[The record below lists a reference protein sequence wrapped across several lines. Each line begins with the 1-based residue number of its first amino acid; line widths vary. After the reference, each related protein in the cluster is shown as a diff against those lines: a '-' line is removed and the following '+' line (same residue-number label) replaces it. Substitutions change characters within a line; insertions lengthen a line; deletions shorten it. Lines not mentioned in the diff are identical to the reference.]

1 MARQDRESVI
11 GLEFVMA
18 LRLEAG
24 AEPIAGYTLVRL
36 LGRGGFG
43 EVWEATAPGS
53 IPVALKFIRLDT
65 VEAGSEQRA
74 LEVLRNI
81 RHPHLLDVQ
90 FARRVEDCLV
100 IAMPLCDQ
108 SLMDRLQA
116 CKEQGQPGL
125 PRDEL
130 LGYMEDLARAVDFL
144 NEPRHLAADGS
155 RVGVQHRDIK
165 PHNIFLVGGSVRLAD
180 FGVAKMVEARDASH
194 TGAMSPHYVPPEMIE
209 GRVTQWSDQ
218 YSLAVTYCQLRT
230 GALPYAF
237 KALNQLLYA
246 HLYHAPNLS
255 VLPEKER
262 QVVLRALAKRAEDRW
277 PNCRALAAALKES
290 ALHDDG
296 RLLAPAPG
304 STSVTVSVSGPA
316 EPTTENE
323 GGRGTLFTE
332 APAVPTAPRWN
343 RRPRRRARGLGLAA
357 LATSVA
363 GLLVGVLLFPRFQAA
378 KDFLKPEPAR
388 ARQGG
393 IADTPAAPSFG
404 ASRTSPRLPV
414 EPVPQPAPGSESA
427 PTPAPTT
434 DPELAQ
440 HARQILKTYC
450 YRCHGV
456 RFEVPGYDV
465 LDRDVLVARRGE
477 DEPTYVVPGQPEASY
492 LWERVGVD
500 RDMPPSGPK
509 PSEAQRAVIAR
520 WIKAGAPFPQVAMS
534 ARPRWTEHEVLAAI
548 RDHLR
553 QAHPGDRPYL
563 RYFTFHNLYDNPR
576 VDDAD
581 LRLARAAVAKLVNS
595 LSWKPEIVVPAPID
609 HDQVVL
615 AFDLRDVGWDVRG
628 LWDQVLTRY
637 PYGLK
642 YDKDPD
648 PALRAL
654 ATEVDDQ
661 TGAALSCV
669 RADWFVATASRPR
682 LYTILLD
689 LPEYDHLLERQLK
702 VDVAADF
709 LNDKLARAGFASSG
723 VSSQNR
729 LVERHPAL
737 YGAYWKSYDFTS
749 NDGTANLFRY
759 PLGPVFAGNPYAH
772 QAFEHAGGEI
782 LFNLPNGLQAYLLVD
797 AAGRRIDAGPVEV
810 VSDALKTSGTATI
823 VTGLS
828 CMACHRQGTIAVK
841 NTVRDGLAV
850 AGAPRDKV
858 ERLYPAQPTLDRI
871 LARDE
876 SRFVKALDEATG
888 DFLKLGEDRATPIGN
903 FPEPIG
909 AVARAYL
916 KDLGPDEVAADLG
929 FNDAKEL
936 TARIQA
942 SARLREFGLAP
953 LLSNAPIKRTEW
965 DAIDGRFLSRFQ
977 EVAHEL
983 ELGTP
988 FRSFD

>member
-1 MARQDRESVI
+1 MP
-11 GLEFVMA
+11 
-18 LRLEAG
+18 LRVEAG

-43 EVWEATAPGS
+43 EVWEATAPGG

-65 VEAGSEQRA
+65 VEADSEQRA
-74 LEVLRNI
+74 LEILRNI

-108 SLMDRLQA
+108 SLMDRLHA
-116 CKEQGQPGL
+116 CQEQGQPGL
-125 PRDEL
+125 PREEL
-130 LGYMEDLARAVDFL
+130 LGYMEDLARAIDFL
-144 NEPRHLAADGS
+144 NEPRHVTAEGS

-165 PHNIFLVGGSVRLAD
+165 PHNIFLVGGAVRLAD
-180 FGVAKMVEARDASH
+180 FGLAKILEARDTSH

-209 GRVTQWSDQ
+209 GRVSQWSDQ

-230 GALPYAF
+230 GQFPYAV
-237 KALNQLLYA
+237 KAVNQILYA
-246 HLYHAPNLS
+246 HLFQSPDLS

-262 QVVLRALAKRAEDRW
+262 QVMLRALAKLPENRW
-277 PNCRALAAALKES
+277 PTCRAFALALKES
-290 ALHDDG
+290 AQHEES
-296 RLLAPAPG
+296 RLLARAPA
-304 STSVTVSVSGPA
+304 STLVSVSGPA
-316 EPTTENE
+316 EPTTESESE
-323 GGRGTLFTE
+323 GGTLRTT
-332 APAVPTAPRWN
+332 APAVPSAPRRN
-343 RRPRRRARGLGLAA
+343 RRRRLRPLGLAA
-357 LATSVA
+357 LATSFA
-363 GLLVGVLLFPRFQAA
+363 GLLGVLLFPRFEAL
-378 KDFLKPEPAR
+378 KHFLKPEPAR
-388 ARQGG
+388 AGRGAVLG
-393 IADTPAAPSFG
+393 APAAPSAG
-404 ASRTSPRLPV
+404 ASSTPPRLPV
-414 EPVPQPAPGSESA
+414 APTSA
-427 PTPAPTT
+427 PESGSASKPA
-434 DPELAQ
+434 PELAQ
-440 HARQILKTYC
+440 DARAILKTYC

-477 DEPTYVVPGQPEASY
+477 DEPTYVVPGQPDASY
-492 LWERVGVD
+492 LWQRVGVD

-509 PSEAQRAVIAR
+509 PSDEQRAVIAR
-520 WIKAGAPFPQVAMS
+520 WIEAGAEFPQVAP
-534 ARPRWTEHEVLAAI
+534 AVRPRWTERAVLAAI

-563 RYFTFHNLYDNPR
+563 RYFTFHNLHDNPK

-615 AFDLRDVGWDVRG
+615 ALDLRDVGWDVRG
-628 LWDQVLTRY
+628 LWYEILTRY

-642 YDKDPD
+642 HDHDSDPTVR
-648 PALRAL
+648 LL
-654 ATEVDDQ
+654 AAEVDDQ
-661 TGAALSCV
+661 TRTTLSFV
-669 RADWFVATASRPR
+669 RADWFVATASRPP

-689 LPEYDHLLERQLK
+689 LPEDDQALERQLK
-702 VDVAADF
+702 VDVTADF
-709 LNDKLARAGFASSG
+709 LNDKLARAGFAGSG

-729 LVERHPAL
+729 LVERHQAL
-737 YGAYWKSYDFTS
+737 YGAYWKSYDFKK
-749 NDGTANLFRY
+749 NEGTGNLFRY
-759 PLGPVFAGNPYAH
+759 PLGPVFEGNPYAH

-782 LFNLPNGLQAYLLVD
+782 LFNLPNGLQAYLLVN
-797 AAGRRIDAGPVEV
+797 AAGRRIDAGPIEV
-810 VSDALKTSGTATI
+810 VSDALKTAGTAAI

-828 CMACHRQGTIAVK
+828 CMACHRQGIVAAK
-841 NTVRDGLAV
+841 DTVRDGLAV

-858 ERLYPAQPTLDRI
+858 ERLYPVQPTLDRL

-876 SRFVKALDEATG
+876 SRFLKALDEASG
-888 DFLKLGEDRATPIGN
+888 VYLKVGEDAKASIRD

-909 AVARAYL
+909 AAARAYL
-916 KDLGPDEVAADLG
+916 KDLGPAEVAADLG
-929 FNDAKEL
+929 FNDPKEL

-942 SARLREFGLAP
+942 NARLREFGLAP
-953 LLSNAPIKRTEW
+953 LLHDAPIKRTEW
-965 DAIDGRFLSRFQ
+965 DSLDGRFLSRFQ
-977 EVAHEL
+977 EVAREL